1 MKIACLSGK
10 GGAGKTLTAV
20 NLAAAAEKAV
30 YIDCDVEEPN
40 GHLFFHPDHVET
52 ETVCSLLPEFDA
64 GAITAVNSVPNPGH
78 RPGFLPNFLADH
90 GAQVIISGGMG
101 GGAVDIFNERGV
113 EVIVGVQGD
122 ATAAV
127 ESYLKGELVSTG
139 SICHEHEHADEC
151 GEHH

>member
-1 MKIACLSGK
+1 MAIVRISFSSTPQTEPSPQSILSP
-10 GGAGKTLTAV
+10 
-20 NLAAAAEKAV
+20 
-30 YIDCDVEEPN
+30 IQD
-40 GHLFFHPDHVET
+40 
-52 ETVCSLLPEFDA
+52 TVQASCPTSWPIMEQ
-64 GAITAVNSVPNPGH
+64 
-78 RPGFLPNFLADH
+78 
-90 GAQVIISGGMG
+90 QVIISGGMG

-139 SICHEHEHADEC
+139 SVCHEHEHADEC